1 MNNNK
6 SMEWFTLI
14 KLHSNDPNLINFGSN
29 DCSKETLS
37 LNAALTVDCEDNHQD
52 MKRNECSAHI
62 DAPFHIV
69 LIIQTNHS
77 LQ

>member
-37 LNAALTVDCEDNHQD
+37 LNAALTVDCEDYH
-52 MKRNECSAHI
+52 
-62 DAPFHIV
+62 
-69 LIIQTNHS
+69 
-77 LQ
+77 